1 MSINQ
6 QIQHVKMSVAV
17 AVAGPGPG
25 PVICRSTGR
34 VRDDQT
40 CIDGVAE
47 RGLENIQIGHQ
58 ISTGAGTY
66 VHTRTDEGTDQ
77 VL

>member
-1 MSINQ
+1 MS
-6 QIQHVKMSVAV
+6 VSVAV
-17 AVAGPGPG
+17 AGPGPGPG

-34 VRDDQT
+34 VRDSQS

-58 ISTGAGTY
+58 ISTGTY
-66 VHTRTDEGTDQ
+66 MYIPERTKEQIRCCRDG
-77 VL
+77 